1 MQREYPSA
9 NVGGDASRQTPWD
22 PIQALMECAPGDE
35 PAVSKLELLALREA
49 IADAIDALG
58 ERERWIVNALMVER
72 LSLRSV
78 ARQLG
83 MSKTFVAW
91 LRDRAIGQLRCT
103 LSNSPAV
110 QAHLH
115 GTTEPPGRSA

>member
-9 NVGGDASRQTPWD
+9 NVGGDASRHTPWD
-22 PIQALMECAPGDE
+22 PIQALMESAPGDE

-49 IADAIDALG
+49 IADAIDSLG
-58 ERERWIVNALMVER
+58 EREKWIVNALMVER
-72 LSLRSV
+72 LSLRCV

-91 LRDRAIGQLRCT
+91 LRDKAIGELR
-103 LSNSPAV
+103 LSLSKSPAV

-115 GTTEPPGRSA
+115 GTKEPGTP